1 MYPRAARFEFV
12 DHAGRY
18 DQPTPAIGCD
28 GRVPGASLDL
38 THWEGNRTPLA
49 FKADTSTE
57 IALKFVAS
65 EESARWA
72 GAVVVNN
79 HFDTD
84 GVLSVWT
91 LLEPEQA
98 QASRSLLIAA
108 AEAGDFDEWPGD
120 DRGLWLDAAIRALAR
135 PASDDAE
142 AYAIVLPQIPDL
154 LAMLDRRPDL
164 WGEEWE
170 ALQNALHAV
179 ASGTI
184 RIERRANRGLAWHA
198 PGQTETPGPLLAR
211 RLLPGSARYLLS
223 FEQSDGTFLY
233 RYERP
238 RYAWAETVVRP
249 ACPAPESSPLAR
261 TLGPAWTS
269 DNLPGMTGLVQT
281 HGPIPEGPE
290 VILTRLARIDPL

>member
-1 MYPRAARFEFV
+1 MLPRVARFEFV

-18 DQPTPAIGCD
+18 DKPTPAIGCD
-28 GRVPGASLDL
+28 GLVPGASLDL
-38 THWEGNRTPLA
+38 THWQGNRTPPA

-65 EESARWA
+65 EEAARWA

-98 QASRSLLIAA
+98 QANRNLLIAA

-135 PASDDAE
+135 PAADDAE
-142 AYAIVLPQIPDL
+142 AYAIVLPRLPEL
-154 LAMLDRRPDL
+154 LATLDRRRDL
-164 WGEEWE
+164 WGEEWQT
-170 ALQNALHAV
+170 LQTVIQAV
-179 ASGTI
+179 ASGAI
-184 RIERRANRGLAWHA
+184 RFERRDRFGLAWHGSDQA
-198 PGQTETPGPLLAR
+198 EAPGPLLAR
-211 RLLPGSARYLLS
+211 HFLPGCSRYLLA
-223 FEQSDGTFLY
+223 FEQQDGTFHY

-249 ACPAPESSPLAR
+249 TLPAPEPSSLAR
-261 TLGPAWTS
+261 SLGLDWTS
-269 DNLPGMTGLVQT
+269 DDLPGMTGLVQT
-281 HGPIPEGPE
+281 LRPITESPDA
-290 VILTRLARIDPL
+290 ILTRLVRIDPP